1 MWDIMTNSW
10 WPFIIGG
17 ILIVILIGILLFLRS
32 RKTDE

>member
-1 MWDIMTNSW
+1 MGDFMNSW

-17 ILIVILIGILLFLRS
+17 VAIVVLVGILIFLRS

>member
-1 MWDIMTNSW
+1 MTNSW

-17 ILIVILIGILLFLRS
+17 ILIVILIAILLFLRS